1 MPQIKVNE
9 IDQSVVTRV
18 VSDDKVKILVPII
31 ASFGPTLQDSDDGEP
46 IPVNT
51 FTDITDFNRMYGY
64 TEVEFN
70 PFKEEYSR
78 NYAAQLIQK
87 GAAVSVV
94 KVNKGDEASF
104 DLGSGDRSNPSE
116 STVCPASKKVESD
129 YYDDVSLNDKTTF
142 LTDLGYTNIVPE
154 TVSITFTVSDGTVYT
169 GSDVPVVVEGSPI
182 TTGTIALKYMDGATE
197 KTYTGTIT
205 YASGAVAWSG
215 NAPTLKASTNV
226 LYNFKVKNFV
236 EGTFCP
242 QIASIKAKY
251 DGSFGNDLLIGIT
264 QLTTSNVSQAYQYA
278 NISVYRAIKNIVKDA
293 SGNYVTV
300 VSGISVLETKRVTT
314 DPDSPYYFEDV
325 DFDFI
330 KITGTDNAREE
341 LKLVWSNISANPES
355 DTVRYS
361 GFPTV
366 RVRYTTDNGSMVYNV
381 DAMLTGGSDFA
392 GYSQDL
398 LEKLRKG
405 FKGYY
410 TSDKTWTLSDVYAY
424 QVETYGSNTAVV
436 PSIYNAI
443 VDTYKNFKD
452 PYVYDFDFIT
462 SGGFVY
468 TEYGTDVVVETPSTE
483 TTDTLEAPEQG
494 QPFQLSETCIAPGTL
509 HFTVSTTV
517 YKDSVDADDP
527 YKGNISENGTG
538 TTVAY
543 VNYATGELTNAEG
556 QSIVAADVTVSY
568 KTIKS
573 VKPQLV
579 LIPKYFN
586 ADKVKA
592 SYYDEVNP
600 IHSEM
605 RNLVETRQD
614 CIALFDVPYDYD
626 TTLIVDYS
634 ALLNTSYGTIHHPW
648 CWVQHPTIA
657 SKQIRMSPS
666 YIFLYTFLSNLIDNV
681 DSQKW
686 FPPAGVKRATARVVK
701 RPDYE
706 IGSVIL
712 NMWQNDNISR
722 VNPIMKLK
730 QYGYVIYGQYTTLQ
744 AIDLYTHS
752 ALESLNVRLISNV
765 VKKKIFDVC
774 LNLAFEPNTSTLWLK
789 FYAQMDEF
797 LRYMKYNDGVYDYK
811 IKMDESTVTTDD
823 INHLRCPGK
832 VWIAPTRTAEFF
844 DIDFIITE
852 AGALFPED

>member
-64 TEVEFN
+64 TPVEFN
-70 PFKEEYSR
+70 PFSEEYSR

-87 GAAVSVV
+87 GGAVSVV
-94 KVNKGDEASF
+94 RVNKGDTASF
-104 DLGSGDRSNPSE
+104 KLAPDGADRTNPSA
-116 STVCPASKKVESD
+116 STVCPATEKNPED

-154 TVSITFTVSDGTVYT
+154 TVSITFTVSDGTAYT

-215 NAPTLKASTNV
+215 NAPTLKANTNV
-226 LYNFKVKNFV
+226 LYDFKIKNFV

-264 QLTTSNVSQAYQYA
+264 QLTTANVSQSYQYA
-278 NISVYRAIKNIVKDA
+278 NVSVYRVVKNIVKKAD
-293 SGNYVTV
+293 GTYDTV
-300 VSGISVLETKRVTT
+300 ISGISVLETQRVTT

-325 DFDFI
+325 DFEFI
-330 KITGTDNAREE
+330 TIKGTDSAREE
-341 LKLVWSNISANPES
+341 LRVIWSNISANPE
-355 DTVRYS
+355 DDVLKYS

-366 RVRYTTDNGSMVYNV
+366 RVRYNTNTGMVYNTN
-381 DAMLTGGSDFA
+381 ALLSGGSDFA
-392 GYSQDL
+392 GYSQEL

-410 TSDKTWTLSDVYAY
+410 TGDTWSLSDVYAY
-424 QVETYGSNTAVV
+424 QKETYGSNTAVV
-436 PSIYNAI
+436 PSVYNAI
-443 VDTYKNFKD
+443 ADIYKNFTD
-452 PYVYDFDFIT
+452 PYVYDFDFVT

-468 TEYGTDVVVETPSTE
+468 TKYSTVVNVEASDTE
-483 TTDTLEAPEQG
+483 TTDTLTAPEEG
-494 QPFQLSETCIAPGTL
+494 HPFKLSKTSVAPGTL
-509 HFTVSTTV
+509 HFTDSGSTT
-517 YKDSVDADDP
+517 YKDSVSDDP
-527 YKGNISENGTG
+527 YIGNISANGSDTV
-538 TTVAY
+538 VAY
-543 VNYATGELTNAEG
+543 INYSTGELTNASG
-556 QSIVAADVTVSY
+556 QSVIAADVEVSY
-568 KTIKS
+568 RVIKS
-573 VKPQLV
+573 VKPQLIE
-579 LIPKYFN
+579 IPLYF
-586 ADKVKA
+586 DSTKTKS
-592 SYYDEVNP
+592 SYYEEITP
-600 IHSEM
+600 IHAEM
-605 RNLVETRQD
+605 KNLVESRQD

-626 TTLIVDYS
+626 TSLIVSYS
-634 ALLNTSYGTIHHPW
+634 GMLNTSYGTMHHPW

-657 SKQIRMSPS
+657 NKQIRMSPS

-823 INHLRCPGK
+823 INHLKCPGK

>member
-556 QSIVAADVTVSY
+556 QSIVAADVAVSY

>member
-46 IPVNT
+46 ISVNT

-87 GAAVSVV
+87 GGAVSVV
-94 KVNKGDEASF
+94 RVNKGDTASF
-104 DLGSGDRSNPSE
+104 KLAPDEADRTNPSAN
-116 STVCPASKKVESD
+116 TVCPATLEED
-129 YYDDVSLNDKTTF
+129 YYDNVSLKDKTTF
-142 LTDLGYTNIVPE
+142 VTTLDNTDIVPG
-154 TVSITFTVSDGTVYT
+154 TVNITYTVSDGTVYT
-169 GSDVPVVVEGSPI
+169 VVDVPTEAATI
-182 TTGTIALKYMDGATE
+182 TSGTITAGA
-197 KTYTGTIT
+197 YVGTIT
-205 YASGAVAWSG
+205 YATGAISWTG
-215 NAPTLKASTNV
+215 TPPELKSNTKV
-226 LYNFKVKNFV
+226 LYDFKVKNFV
-236 EGTFCP
+236 KGTFCP
-242 QIASIKAKY
+242 QIASIEAKY
-251 DGSFGNDLLIGIT
+251 DGSFGNDIMIGIT
-264 QLTTSNVSQAYQYA
+264 QLTTANVSQSYQYA
-278 NISVYRAIKNIVKDA
+278 NISVYRTIKNIVKQSD
-293 SGNYVTV
+293 GTYNTV
-300 VSGISVLETKRVTT
+300 ISGISVLETKRVTT

-330 KITGTDNAREE
+330 KILGTPTAREE
-341 LKLVWSNISANPES
+341 LSIIWSNISTNPETS
-355 DTVRYS
+355 PVKYS
-361 GFPTV
+361 GFPSV
-366 RVRYTTDNGSMVYNV
+366 RVRYNTSTGMVYNTNALLS
-381 DAMLTGGSDFA
+381 DGSDFA
-392 GYSQDL
+392 GYKPEL

-410 TSDKTWTLSDVYAY
+410 SGSTWTLFDVYEY
-424 QVETYGSNTAVV
+424 QEETYGSNTAVV
-436 PSIYNAI
+436 PYIYKSIANI
-443 VDTYKNFKD
+443 YKNFTD

-468 TEYGTDVVVETPSTE
+468 TKY
-483 TTDTLEAPEQG
+483 
-494 QPFQLSETCIAPGTL
+494 SETVVT
-509 HFTVSTTV
+509 TQTTV
-517 YKDSVDADDP
+517 EDEKLTSTLTLA
-527 YKGNISENGTG
+527 NG
-538 TTVAY
+538 
-543 VNYATGELTNAEG
+543 
-556 QSIVAADVTVSY
+556 
-568 KTIKS
+568 S
-573 VKPQLV
+573 VKPGTVSFTTGGADYSDSQDENNPYVGKIYTGTSDPIGYIDYSTGV
-579 LIPKYFN
+579 LTNVSGSTVIAANVEVTYSYITSVTPQIPQIPITGDATKKYSTYY
-586 ADKVKA
+586 DKVN
-592 SYYDEVNP
+592 D
-600 IHSEM
+600 IHAEM

-626 TTLIVDYS
+626 TSLIVDYS
-634 ALLNTSYGTIHHPW
+634 GMLNTSYGTIHHPW

-657 SKQIRMSPS
+657 NKQIRMAPS

-789 FYAQMDEF
+789 FFAQMDEF